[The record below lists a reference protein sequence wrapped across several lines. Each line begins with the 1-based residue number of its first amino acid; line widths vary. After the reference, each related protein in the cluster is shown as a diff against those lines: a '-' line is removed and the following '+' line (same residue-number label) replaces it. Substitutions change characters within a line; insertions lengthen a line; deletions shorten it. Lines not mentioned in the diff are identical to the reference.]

1 MLSGKTVTG
10 EVSFVQSERKQM
22 EHDVYTKGIFKLIT
36 HNSQINQQSHNKK
49 NQKWQKYTN

>member
-10 EVSFVQSERKQM
+10 EASFVQSERKQM

-36 HNSQINQQSHNKK
+36 HNSQINQQSHDKK